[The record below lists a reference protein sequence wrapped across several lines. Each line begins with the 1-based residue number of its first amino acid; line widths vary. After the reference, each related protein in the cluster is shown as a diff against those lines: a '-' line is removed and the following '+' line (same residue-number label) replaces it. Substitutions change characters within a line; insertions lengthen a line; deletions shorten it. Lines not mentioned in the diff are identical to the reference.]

1 MNAAATSAP
10 DTAPAPLV
18 LVVDDTPE
26 NVDLL
31 TDMLAARGYR
41 VLGASSGPEALDIIR
56 KEAPQLVLLDVMMPG
71 MSGYEVCSEIRRNPE
86 TETLPVVMVTALDAK
101 EARIK
106 GLEAGADDFL
116 SKPINQQ
123 ELVARVRS
131 LVRIKALHDE
141 LNAKN
146 EQLLALN
153 RTLEER
159 VEKQVAE
166 VERLS
171 RLKRFFSPEV
181 ARLITSG
188 EAEDPMR
195 SRRRDIGVVFVDLR
209 GYTSFA
215 ELVDPEEVMR
225 VLHEYHESMGRL
237 IMQHQGTVE
246 RFAGDAIMTFF
257 GDPVPLENPAR
268 EAIRMAHAMQVAFRV
283 LSDRWKKYG
292 YQLEVGIGI
301 AQGFATLGCIGFEG
315 RRDYGAIG
323 AVCNLAARL
332 CSEAK
337 GGETLV
343 TQRVL
348 DGADGIVVDYEEV
361 GPLQLRG
368 FHRAIPAFSVKSVS
382 AAKSD

>member
-1 MNAAATSAP
+1 MNATAP
-10 DTAPAPLV
+10 LAGTTLPAPLV

-31 TDMLAARGYR
+31 TDMLSAHGYR
-41 VLGASSGPEALDIIR
+41 VVGASSGPEALEIIR
-56 KEAPQLVLLDVMMPG
+56 SGAAQLVLLDVMMPG
-71 MSGYEVCSEIRRNPE
+71 MSGYEVCSEIRRNPG
-86 TETLPVVMVTALDAK
+86 TETLPVVMVTALDARA
-101 EARIK
+101 ARIK

-131 LVRIKALHDE
+131 LVRIKTLHDE

-146 EQLLALN
+146 AQLLAWN
-153 RTLEER
+153 RTLEQR
-159 VEKQVAE
+159 VAKEVSE

-171 RLKRFFSPEV
+171 RLKRFFSPQV
-181 ARLITSG
+181 ANLITSG
-188 EAEDPMR
+188 GAEDPLR

-225 VLHEYHESMGRL
+225 VLHEYHETMGAL

-246 RFAGDAIMTFF
+246 RFAGDAIMIFF
-257 GDPVPLENPAR
+257 GDPVPLERPSRDAVL
-268 EAIRMAHAMQVAFRV
+268 MAHDMHTAFRK
-283 LSDRWKKYG
+283 LSDTWRKYG
-292 YQLEVGIGI
+292 YELEIGVGI

-337 GGETLV
+337 GGQTLV

-348 DGADGIVVDYEEV
+348 DGAEGIAVKYEEV

-368 FHRAIPAFSVKSVS
+368 FHRAIPTFNVTSVS
-382 AAKSD
+382 AA

>member
-1 MNAAATSAP
+1 MNAVAP
-10 DTAPAPLV
+10 LVGNTLPAPLI

-31 TDMLAARGYR
+31 TDMLSARGYR
-41 VLGASSGPEALDIIR
+41 VVGASSGPEALEIIR
-56 KEAPQLVLLDVMMPG
+56 SEAPQLVLLDVMMPG
-71 MSGYEVCSEIRRNPE
+71 MSGYEVCSEIRRNPG

-101 EARIK
+101 AARIK

-116 SKPINQQ
+116 SKPIDQQ

-146 EQLLALN
+146 EQLLAWN

-159 VEKQVAE
+159 VEKEVSE

-171 RLKRFFSPEV
+171 RLKRFFSPQV
-181 ARLITSG
+181 AHLITSG
-188 EAEDPMR
+188 GAEDPMR

-225 VLHEYHESMGRL
+225 VLHEYHETMGAL
-237 IMQHQGTVE
+237 IMRHQGTVE
-246 RFAGDAIMTFF
+246 RFAGDAIMIFF
-257 GDPVPLENPAR
+257 GDPVPLERPSRDAVL
-268 EAIRMAHAMQVAFRV
+268 MAHEMQTAFRK
-283 LSDRWKKYG
+283 LSDTWRKYG
-292 YQLEVGIGI
+292 YQLEIGVGI

-337 GGETLV
+337 GGQTLV

-348 DGADGIVVDYEEV
+348 DGADGIGVEYEEI

-368 FHRAIPAFSVKSVS
+368 FHRAIPAFNVTSVG
-382 AAKSD
+382 AA